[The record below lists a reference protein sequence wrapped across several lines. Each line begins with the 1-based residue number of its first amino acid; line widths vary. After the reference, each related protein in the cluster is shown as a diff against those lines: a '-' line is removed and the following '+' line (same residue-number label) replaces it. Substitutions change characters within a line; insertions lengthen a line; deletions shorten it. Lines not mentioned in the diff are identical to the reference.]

1 MDLLWRK
8 ENEIHTLQEEENSL
22 SPVFQQK
29 DREEAHSMCS
39 LQDTTEKTVY
49 SLFHSTMDNS
59 NLAYIVTVI
68 IKKKNG
74 SKEIENKI

>member
-39 LQDTTEKTVY
+39 LQDTTEKT
-49 SLFHSTMDNS
+49 LFTSRFT
-59 NLAYIVTVI
+59 AQ
-68 IKKKNG
+68 
-74 SKEIENKI
+74 